1 MRNAGMH
8 ELSLCM
14 SAADIIRE
22 QAQEHGITRV
32 TDVWLEIGALA
43 DVEESALRFAFD
55 IACRDTVAQG
65 CTLHIDII
73 PAQAWC
79 WDCSRVV
86 SVMQH
91 ATACPH
97 CHGEHLRVSD
107 GDALRI
113 KSLEGE

>member
-14 SAADIIRE
+14 NAAEIIRE
-22 QAQEHGITRV
+22 QAQKHGIRQV

-79 WDCSRVV
+79 WDCSWAV

-91 ATACPH
+91 ASACPH
-97 CHGEHLRVSD
+97 CHGERLRVSD
-107 GDALRI
+107 GDALRV